1 MKNCAI
7 YSPQM
12 DLDRVASIVRDLY
25 PKHKVEVREKGTH
38 MDVISRKWFRT
49 SRFGLNIMTSQTQPG
64 EFAVMKNGMGNF
76 FAGLPAENAAV
87 QEKLLIQISALNMVI
102 GVETDQEITGPFRE
116 ALLELADRLNGIVF
130 MGTRELL
137 DSKGRL
143 IMDLD
148 GRSEVDDLVVTAHAG
163 LLDGDLVVTESG
175 RRRKER
181 SERILEEQGIRYNA
195 HLPVRAGDEEI
206 TIRSLEETAKRAI
219 AFCITA
225 LKGECHGAGESP
237 KDTRSLVN
245 RVIRQYG
252 AEDFFTPKEGEFLKA
267 EAPEHG
273 DIAAYS
279 WGYEAYT
286 VLLWALGYVDQL
298 EYPDR
303 VCDVPEVVSLLQ
315 EQENY
320 KGFVKGARMR
330 AKSEI
335 LDAADL
341 IYRYNWVCVDSRL
354 KGEQAPGGLDAGV
367 VYERHRALNWLIRYR
382 EQEWDEVTTD
392 T

>member
-12 DLDRVASIVRDLY
+12 DLGQVAGLVRELY
-25 PKHKVEVREKGTH
+25 PKHTVEVNEGGTRIAI
-38 MDVISRKWFRT
+38 VNRKWFRS
-49 SRFGLNIMTSQTQPG
+49 SRHVLNLMTSQTQPD
-64 EFAVMKNGMGNF
+64 EFMQMKNGMGNF
-76 FAGLPAENAAV
+76 FAGLPAENRQL
-87 QEKLLIQISALNMVI
+87 QEKLLIQISVLNMVI
-102 GVETDQEITGPFRE
+102 GVETEQDITGPFRE
-116 ALLELADRLNGIVF
+116 ELLELARRLDGIVF

-137 DSKGRL
+137 DSRGRL

-148 GRSEVDDLVVTAHAG
+148 GRSEVDDITVSAHTS
-163 LLDGDLVVTESG
+163 LLHGDLVVTESA
-175 RRRKER
+175 RRRKEQ
-181 SERILEEQGIRYNA
+181 SESILAEQGIRCNP
-195 HLPVRAGDEEI
+195 HLPVRAGDDEVSV
-206 TIRSLEETAKRAI
+206 RSVEETARRAI
-219 AFCITA
+219 ALCITA
-225 LKGECHGAGESP
+225 LKGDCHGAGESP

-252 AEDFFTPKEGEFLKA
+252 AEEFFTPKEKDFL
-267 EAPEHG
+267 EDEDPEHG
-273 DIAAYS
+273 DIAAFS

-286 VLLWALGYVDQL
+286 VLLWALGYVDLL

-303 VCDVPEVVSLLQ
+303 VCDVPEVVSQLQ
-315 EQENY
+315 ERETC
-320 KGFVKGARMR
+320 KRFVKEARMR
-330 AKSEI
+330 SKSEI

-341 IYRYNWVCVDSRL
+341 IYRYNWVCVDCRL